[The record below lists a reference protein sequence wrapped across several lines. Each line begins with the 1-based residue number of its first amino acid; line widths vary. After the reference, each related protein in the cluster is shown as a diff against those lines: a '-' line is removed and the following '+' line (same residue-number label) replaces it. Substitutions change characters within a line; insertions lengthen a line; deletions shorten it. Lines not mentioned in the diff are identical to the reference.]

1 MNTGEKVNK
10 KVKSVLKSVF
20 DLDIRLTK
28 ENAPK
33 LLSFVLFISSLMIF
47 YIGNKYY
54 AEKVV
59 MKIDNMNKEIK
70 ELRAESIT
78 TKAELMNYSKLSEIM
93 KRANELGLYELQEPP
108 RKISNSDR

>member
-1 MNTGEKVNK
+1 MSRTENTKR
-10 KVKSVLKSVF
+10 VKSLFKSLF
-20 DLDIRLTK
+20 DIEIKITK
-28 ENAPK
+28 ENAPR
-33 LLSFVLFISSLMIF
+33 LLGFVLFISSLMIF

-59 MKIDNMNKEIK
+59 MKIDSMNKEIK

-93 KRANELGLYELQEPP
+93 KRANELGLYELKSPP
-108 RKISNSDR
+108 RKVSATD

>member
-1 MNTGEKVNK
+1 MSRTENTKR
-10 KVKSVLKSVF
+10 VKSLFKSLF
-20 DLDIRLTK
+20 DIEIKITK
-28 ENAPK
+28 ENAPR
-33 LLSFVLFISSLMIF
+33 LLTYVLFISSLMIF

-59 MKIDNMNKEIK
+59 LKIDTMNKEIK

-93 KRANELGLYELQEPP
+93 KRANELGLYELTQPP
-108 RKISNSDR
+108 RKISNKD

>member
-1 MNTGEKVNK
+1 MSRTENTKR
-10 KVKSVLKSVF
+10 VKSLFKSLF
-20 DLDIRLTK
+20 DIEIKITK
-28 ENAPK
+28 ENAPR
-33 LLSFVLFISSLMIF
+33 LLGFVLFVSSLMIF

-59 MKIDNMNKEIK
+59 LKIDNMNKEIK

-93 KRANELGLYELQEPP
+93 KRANELGLYELKVPP
-108 RKISNSDR
+108 RKVSTID

>member
-1 MNTGEKVNK
+1 MSRADNTKR
-10 KVKSVLKSVF
+10 VKSLFKSLF
-20 DLDIRLTK
+20 DIEIKITK
-28 ENAPK
+28 ENAPR

-59 MKIDNMNKEIK
+59 LKIDNMNKEIK

-93 KRANELGLYELQEPP
+93 KRANELGLYELKMPP
-108 RKISNSDR
+108 RKVSAEDK

>member
-1 MNTGEKVNK
+1 MNRGENTKRA
-10 KVKSVLKSVF
+10 KSLFKSLF
-20 DLDIRLTK
+20 DIEIKITK
-28 ENAPK
+28 ENAPR

-93 KRANELGLYELQEPP
+93 KRANELGLYELKEPP
-108 RKISNSDR
+108 RKVSVAE

>member
-1 MNTGEKVNK
+1 MNRGENTKR
-10 KVKSVLKSVF
+10 VKSLFKSLF
-20 DLDIRLTK
+20 DIEIKITK
-28 ENAPK
+28 ENAPRM
-33 LLSFVLFISSLMIF
+33 LTFVLFISSLMIF

-93 KRANELGLYELQEPP
+93 KRANELGLYELKEPA
-108 RKISNSDR
+108 RKISNKD